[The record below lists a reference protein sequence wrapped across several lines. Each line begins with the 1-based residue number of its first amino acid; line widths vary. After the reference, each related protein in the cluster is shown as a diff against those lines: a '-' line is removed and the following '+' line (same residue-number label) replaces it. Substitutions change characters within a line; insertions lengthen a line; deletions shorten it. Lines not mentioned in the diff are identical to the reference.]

1 MKSTQLAKAT
11 NALKDIETEIDSKRS
26 SLTHQISKLNEEIG
40 KALIHQKIGLESDD
54 VEALRRA
61 LRQAYEEMSDLDLM
75 EMGLPAVRYE
85 VSEYAFHLR
94 GLRDDYTSHKELY
107 IKTRSQDPDK
117 AKSMLE
123 KLRELAEKAELEADF
138 KKTIATAIMHES
150 ENRQRQEFQQMLKQL
165 ASSPQRLED
174 QAFMEKIEA
183 YAGRFNDRQ
192 RLKEAIANVNFVNP
206 FRKAAG

>member
-1 MKSTQLAKAT
+1 MKTTQLAKAT
-11 NALKDIETEIDSKRS
+11 KALKDIEKEIGSKRS

-40 KALIHQKIGLESDD
+40 KALIHQKIGFESIN
-54 VEALRRA
+54 VEALREQ
-61 LRQAYEEMSDLDLM
+61 LRQAQEEMSDLDLM

-85 VSEYAFHLR
+85 ISEYAFHLR
-94 GLRDDYTSHKELY
+94 GLRDDYVSYKELY
-107 IKTRSQDPDK
+107 IKMRSQDPDK

-123 KLRELAEKAELEADF
+123 KLRELAKKAELEEDF

-150 ENRQRQEFQQMLKQL
+150 ENRQRQEFQRMLKQL

-174 QAFMEKIEA
+174 KVFMEKIEA
-183 YAGRFNDRQ
+183 YAIRFNGRQ
-192 RLKEAIANVNFVNP
+192 RLKETIATVNFVNP